1 MSQNL
6 TQICVTAFIAPQSL
20 ISLPPYAEAST
31 EAPQLIISVG
41 VYMSDRSISKI
52 CNFTNAANALNY
64 AFMLKGDNCPIS
76 KNAFTLLQAEIKRT
90 NAVSSRAQAKAK
102 EKAKQEAEKK
112 AEAEAAQILELSEKT
127 PLEKQYEEMKVKHP
141 DAILLFRVGDFYECF
156 KEDAVKASELLGIT
170 LTRRAKSKSEFVEL
184 AGFPHHALDTYLPK
198 LVRAGH
204 RVAICEQLEQP
215 KQSKRRVK
223 RA

>member
-1 MSQNL
+1 MSQNP

-20 ISLPPYAEAST
+20 ISLPLYVEASAEA
-31 EAPQLIISVG
+31 PRLIISVG

-76 KNAFTLLQAEIKRT
+76 KNAFALLQAEIKRT
-90 NAVSSRAQAKAK
+90 NAVSTRAQAKAE

-112 AEAEAAQILELSEKT
+112 VEAAKILELSEKT
-127 PLEKQYEEMKVKHP
+127 PLEKQYDEMKVKHP

-156 KEDAVKASELLGIT
+156 KEDAIKASELLGIT
-170 LTRRAKSKSEFVEL
+170 LTRRAKSKSEKVEL
-184 AGFPHHALDTYLPK
+184 AGFPHNALDTYLPK

-215 KQSKRRVK
+215 KKSKKRVK